1 MTTKPSRNDVY
12 TAASTLRKRKGAPAL
27 KKVLG
32 TYGAVLTGQI
42 KMRDWTRFIADCQK
56 AEAA

>member
-1 MTTKPSRNDVY
+1 MITKPNRNDVY
-12 TAASTLRKRKGAPAL
+12 AAASLLRKNKGAPAL

-32 TYGAVLTGQI
+32 TYGAILTGQI
-42 KMRDWTRFIADCQK
+42 QMRDWARFIADCQK